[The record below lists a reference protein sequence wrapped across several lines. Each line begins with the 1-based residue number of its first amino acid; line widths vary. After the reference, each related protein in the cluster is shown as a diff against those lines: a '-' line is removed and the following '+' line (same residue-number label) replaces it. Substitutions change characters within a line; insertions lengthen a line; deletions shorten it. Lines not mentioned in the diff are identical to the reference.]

1 MKDPV
6 NINKNGIDD
15 EILVFLY
22 RNILL
27 FYERFLKAKGSG
39 YSVRSKIFKKVKKEF
54 ELHWFVV
61 DTIGAFKCAYTEK
74 NLSEMKGNYFLFTS
88 NRAQIPELFRHL
100 RNSIAHGKFEKK
112 KIQGRVFIIFED
124 SYQKQSTM
132 CGQIELKK
140 LEEFVSLL
148 YKSKKI
154 IKRKKKE

>member
-74 NLSEMKGNYFLFTS
+74 NLSEMKGGMTIKMIIRTLPMHKLFT
-88 NRAQIPELFRHL
+88 
-100 RNSIAHGKFEKK
+100 G
-112 KIQGRVFIIFED
+112 
-124 SYQKQSTM
+124 Y
-132 CGQIELKK
+132 IETQT
-140 LEEFVSLL
+140 
-148 YKSKKI
+148 
-154 IKRKKKE
+154 